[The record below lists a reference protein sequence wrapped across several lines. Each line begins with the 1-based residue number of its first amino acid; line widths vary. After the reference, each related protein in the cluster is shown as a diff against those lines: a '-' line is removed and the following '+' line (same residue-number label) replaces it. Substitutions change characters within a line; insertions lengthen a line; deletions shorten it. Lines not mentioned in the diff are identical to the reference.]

1 MTMTHLL
8 GHVHLWYLYKGRSH
22 HVISCSG
29 SPLPCC
35 FSPTL
40 LMSNLHRWL

>member
-22 HVISCSG
+22 HVI
-29 SPLPCC
+29 
-35 FSPTL
+35 
-40 LMSNLHRWL
+40 NLGRH